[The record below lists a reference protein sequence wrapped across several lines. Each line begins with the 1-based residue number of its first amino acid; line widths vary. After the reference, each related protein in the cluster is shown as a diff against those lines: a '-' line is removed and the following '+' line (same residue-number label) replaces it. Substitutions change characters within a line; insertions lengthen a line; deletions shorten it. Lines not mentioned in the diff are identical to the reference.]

1 MANMMSGLDYN
12 KADISL
18 REKLSFTRSGVLDI
32 VRKIAKYD
40 GVYGTVLL
48 STCNRT
54 EIYLSCQKGLNPGQ
68 ILCQAAEIDY
78 EQFAEAFVTRRGADC
93 TRHLME
99 VASGLQS
106 QILGEDQILT
116 QVKTAS
122 AIAREAQAIDAELET
137 LFRNASSCG
146 KTVKSEM
153 CLKGVKTSAAHSAV
167 SALKN
172 FFGELKGKTAV
183 VIGNGEMGRLTA
195 GLLVDSGCDVT
206 VTLRS
211 YRHGET
217 VVPLGCKVVS
227 YDDRYAVIDGVDLV
241 VSATTSPHYT
251 VAIDE
256 LKSVKKLPKAMV
268 DLAIPRDIEPETAD
282 MCRVFN
288 VDNLGDH
295 SGFDDDVKDRVY
307 EIVYEYMHRYYRWR
321 NYRKCMPAIEDLKEA
336 VIERVIAHMRENVDR
351 DELAET
357 VAATTVD
364 LVTSGLAGSINP
376 QDIKTCANGIRSR
389 TR

>member
-1 MANMMSGLDYN
+1 MANTMSGLDYN
-12 KADISL
+12 KANIAL
-18 REKLSFTRSGVLDI
+18 REQLSFTKSGVLEI
-32 VRKIAKYD
+32 VQKISEFD

-54 EIYLSCQKGLNPGQ
+54 EIYLSCRKGLNPDE
-68 ILCQAAEIDY
+68 ILCTAAGVDY
-78 EQFAEAFVTRRGADC
+78 SQFAHAFVTRRGTEC

-99 VASGLQS
+99 VACGLQS

-116 QVKTAS
+116 QVKNAA
-122 AIAREAQAIDAELET
+122 AIAREAKTIDAELET

-146 KTVKSEM
+146 KNVKSAM
-153 CLKGVKTSAAHSAV
+153 KLKGVKTSAAHSAV
-167 SALKN
+167 SALEN
-172 FFGELKGKTAV
+172 FFGSLKGKNAI
-183 VIGNGEMGRLTA
+183 VIGNGEMGRLAA
-195 GLLVDSGCDVT
+195 GLLVDAGCDVT

-227 YDDRYAVIDGVDLV
+227 YDDRYAIIDGSDLV

-251 VAIDE
+251 VAVDE
-256 LKSVKKLPKAMV
+256 LRQVKNLPSALV
-268 DLAIPRDIEPETAD
+268 DLAIPRDIEPEISEF
-282 MCRVFN
+282 VQLFN
-288 VDNLGDH
+288 VDNLGNH
-295 SGFDDDVKDRVY
+295 SGFDEDAKEQVY
-307 EIVYEYMHRYYRWR
+307 EIVYDYMHRYYRWR

-351 DELAET
+351 DELVEA
-357 VAATTVD
+357 VATTTVD
-364 LVTSGLAGSINP
+364 LVTSGLSGSINP
-376 QDIKTCANGIRSR
+376 ETIKNCASGIRAR